1 LNGAPASTL
10 KRLSEQYPEVAD
22 QGGVSSLRTGVTTR
36 SD

>member
-1 LNGAPASTL
+1 ML

-22 QGGVSSLRTGVTTR
+22 QGGVSSRQTAVTTH